1 MKPLFLLFFAGKSLK
16 KEEAGGNRD
25 ARVCDIKGGPTVM
38 DNGDGDINKI
48 DNITSGKILPKRE
61 VFCMGEE
68 KSLEE
73 SIGKVSQNPCDEE
86 HAAEAE
92 RGGRKNASFKKNNE
106 NNQGNNRNGE
116 KDIS

>member
-1 MKPLFLLFFAGKSLK
+1 M
-16 KEEAGGNRD
+16 N
-25 ARVCDIKGGPTVM
+25 
-38 DNGDGDINKI
+38 NGEGDINKI

-68 KSLEE
+68 KSLAEPVC
-73 SIGKVSQNPCDEE
+73 KVSQNPCDKEY
-86 HAAEAE
+86 AAEAE
-92 RGGRKNASFKKNNE
+92 RGGRKNAFFKESNE